1 MTSLVALTLSL
12 LLVVSVSTKTI
23 HNSLGKPDTQVPSL
37 VNSIWQTLNSKD
49 SSLGNSIWQTFNSK
63 DSTLGNSIWQTL
75 NSKDSTLGNSIWQTL
90 NSKDSTLG
98 NSIWQTLNSKDSTL
112 GNSIWQ
118 TLNSKD
124 STLGNS
130 IWQTLNSKD
139 SSLGNSIWQ
148 TLNSKDSTLGN
159 SIWQTLNSKDNSLGN
174 SIWQT
179 LNSKDNSLGNSIWQ
193 TLNSKGISEGEADT
207 HDPSLLNFIWQ
218 TFNSKG
224 ISEGKLNPSLL
235 LKLIKYLPDGDHFSS
250 SLVDSLG
257 LHQDIL
263 KVASKIINKIKK
275 MEVISSNISGS
286 GGNFIENN
294 NNNIEEENDESTN
307 VKIVD
312 FNHQFLELIREVLTD
327 EIKELPIFNFSETNR
342 NSNHNSTEVST
353 KQTTTTTSNNVW
365 MLIKSTWQR
374 ILVYVKDENSLET
387 FMQQTPVR
395 IINNIISLGD
405 DLNLINFLAKKLDKD
420 LAELI
425 SQEINPYMG
434 PFQCFDSFYNFT
446 KDNGFNNIIDYFS
459 SPNLAHT
466 VSAMSRFISAYFDD
480 TFSEDVADD
489 YIAFISFNNTELYN
503 FYKSL
508 LRSQK
513 SGGRVKREEF
523 NKAASSYKFN
533 GYDFQPQQPKE
544 EATKKTDR
552 DGGGGHSGGGGGGGY
567 GGGHSGGYG
576 GGHGDSYGGG
586 HGDSYGGGHSTG
598 YGGGHGGGGGGYGG
612 GHGGGGGY
620 GGGHSGGGG
629 GGYGGG
635 GGGYGGGHSG
645 GYGGG
650 HSSGYGGGHSSSGYG
665 GGGGYGGG
673 HSGGM
678 QVDPAVILSSIA
690 LGALLG
696 FLLFRLIRGT
706 GNGRRDIGDGSLSL
720 WDSDLPHQILPW
732 GSSVDRMKRQV
743 NDDTQSFSLP
753 SSLRGD
759 VWSSDPLVTDNFLDD
774 HLDEDDIAHHL
785 NHLWRLYKDTN
796 ETACVHSH
804 LCDVM
809 ANSTAHHL
817 TGKDSSL
824 PLIMASVGNLLG
836 VAGSGQLMDDVTS
849 SLVLGHPHTCRSHA
863 TCHFY

>member
-12 LLVVSVSTKTI
+12 LLVVSASTKTI
-23 HNSLGKPDTQVPSL
+23 HSSLGEADTQVPSL
-37 VNSIWQTLNSKD
+37 LNSIWQTLNSKD
-49 SSLGNSIWQTFNSK
+49 TSEGEADTHDPSL
-63 DSTLGNSIWQTL
+63 LNSIWQTL
-75 NSKDSTLGNSIWQTL
+75 HSI
-90 NSKDSTLG
+90 
-98 NSIWQTLNSKDSTL
+98 
-112 GNSIWQ
+112 
-118 TLNSKD
+118 
-124 STLGNS
+124 
-130 IWQTLNSKD
+130 D

-148 TLNSKDSTLGN
+148 TLNSKDTSVGEADTQVPSLLN
-159 SIWQTLNSKDNSLGN
+159 SIWQTLTIKD
-174 SIWQT
+174 T
-179 LNSKDNSLGNSIWQ
+179 
-193 TLNSKGISEGEADT
+193 
-207 HDPSLLNFIWQ
+207 
-218 TFNSKG
+218 
-224 ISEGKLNPSLL
+224 SEGKLNQSLL
-235 LKLIKYLPDGDHFSS
+235 LKLIKYLPDGDHLSS

-263 KVASKIINKIKK
+263 KVVSKIINKIKK
-275 MEVISSNISGS
+275 MEVISSNTSGS
-286 GGNFIENN
+286 GGNYVEN
-294 NNNIEEENDESTN
+294 NNNIEEENDEAAN
-307 VKIVD
+307 NKIID

-327 EIKELPIFNFSETNR
+327 EIKELPIFNFSETSR
-342 NSNHNSTEVST
+342 SSKQNSTEVST
-353 KQTTTTTSNNVW
+353 KQTTTTSNNVW

-374 ILVYVKDENSLET
+374 ILAYVKDENSLET
-387 FMQQTPVR
+387 FLQQTPVR

-420 LAELI
+420 FAEFI

-446 KDNGFNNIIDYFS
+446 KENGFNNIIDYFS
-459 SPNLAHT
+459 SPNFAHT
-466 VSAMSRFISAYFDD
+466 VSAMSRFISSYFDD
-480 TFSEDVADD
+480 NFSEDVADD

-544 EATKKTDR
+544 EANKKTDR
-552 DGGGGHSGGGGGGGY
+552 DGGHGGGGGGHSGGGGGGGGGY

-586 HGDSYGGGHSTG
+586 HSGGYGGGHGDSYGGGHSTS
-598 YGGGHGGGGGGYGG
+598 YGGGHGGGGGGGGYGG
-612 GHGGGGGY
+612 GHGGGGGGGY
-620 GGGHSGGGG
+620 GGGHSGG

-650 HSSGYGGGHSSSGYG
+650 HSSGYGGGQSSSGYG
-665 GGGGYGGG
+665 GGGGGGYG

-720 WDSDLPHQILPW
+720 WDSDLPDQILPW

-849 SLVLGHPHTCRSHA
+849 SLVLGKLHTCRSHA

>member
-23 HNSLGKPDTQVPSL
+23 HNSLGKPDTHVPSL
-37 VNSIWQTLNSKD
+37 V
-49 SSLGNSIWQTFNSK
+49 
-63 DSTLGNSIWQTL
+63 
-75 NSKDSTLGNSIWQTL
+75 
-90 NSKDSTLG
+90 
-98 NSIWQTLNSKDSTL
+98 
-112 GNSIWQ
+112 
-118 TLNSKD
+118 
-124 STLGNS
+124 
-130 IWQTLNSKD
+130 
-139 SSLGNSIWQ
+139 NSIWQ

-193 TLNSKGISEGEADT
+193 TLNSKDNSLGNSIWQTLNSKDSTLVNSIWQTLNNKDSTLGNSIWQTLNNKDSTLGNSIWQTLNSKDNSLGNSIWQTLNSKDSTLGNSIWQTLNNKDTSEGETDTHDPSLLNSIWQTLNSKDTSEGETDTHDPSLLNSIWQTLNSKGISEGETDT

-218 TFNSKG
+218 TLTNKD

-235 LKLIKYLPDGDHFSS
+235 LKLIKYLPDGDHLSS

-294 NNNIEEENDESTN
+294 NNNIEEENDESAN

-533 GYDFQPQQPKE
+533 GYDFQPQQPNTE
-544 EATKKTDR
+544 DARQISR
-552 DGGGGHSGGGGGGGY
+552 DTAGYGGHSAASGY
-567 GGGHSGGYG
+567 GGYSGGYG
-576 GGHGDSYGGG
+576 
-586 HGDSYGGGHSTG
+586 
-598 YGGGHGGGGGGYGG
+598 
-612 GHGGGGGY
+612 
-620 GGGHSGGGG
+620 
-629 GGYGGG
+629 
-635 GGGYGGGHSG
+635 SG
-645 GYGGG
+645 GYG
-650 HSSGYGGGHSSSGYG
+650 SSYG
-665 GGGGYGGG
+665 GGGGYGGAV
-673 HSGGM
+673 
-678 QVDPAVILSSIA
+678 VDPAVVLSSVGI
-690 LGALLG
+690 GALLG
-696 FLLFRLIRGT
+696 FLLFRIIRGT
-706 GNGRRDIGDGSLSL
+706 RNGRRDIGDGSLSL

-774 HLDEDDIAHHL
+774 HLDEDDIAYHL

-824 PLIMASVGNLLG
+824 PLIMASVGKLLG
-836 VAGSGQLMDDVTS
+836 VAGSGQLVDDVTNRV
-849 SLVLGHPHTCRSHA
+849 VLGTQFSCPGLNH
-863 TCHFY
+863 CHHQ